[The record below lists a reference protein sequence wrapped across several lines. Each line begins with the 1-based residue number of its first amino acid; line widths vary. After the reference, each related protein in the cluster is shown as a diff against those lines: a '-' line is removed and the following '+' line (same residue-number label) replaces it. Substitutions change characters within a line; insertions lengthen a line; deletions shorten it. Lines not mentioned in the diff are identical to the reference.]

1 MIGQTLCFMM
11 GPTNVG
17 KSTTLSAIEAAG
29 AGTVGLVEVG
39 NMMRA
44 KYLDPASPFYEPD
57 KFKGKAAPKET
68 AVEAWQMLVDGLAK
82 HEVNPKI
89 QFVLIDGQPRDFE
102 QCYDAMKFPNH
113 KVFVNLYADLA
124 TREERCE
131 KRDGANPV
139 KFALSKQRMT
149 GDVPI
154 LYELLCILLHLRQEV
169 PTFRT
174 DKPDWSPLLVL
185 GHIIKSRRQYLFD
198 GANFGFG
205 LPSQN

>member
-1 MIGQTLCFMM
+1 MINQTLCFMM

-39 NMMRA
+39 NLMRA

-68 AVEAWQMLVDGLAK
+68 AVEAWQMLLDGLAK
-82 HEVNPKI
+82 HEANPKI
-89 QFVLIDGQPRDFE
+89 QFVLIDGQPRDFD

-124 TREERCE
+124 TREARCE

-139 KFALSKQRMT
+139 KLALSKQRML
-149 GDVPI
+149 GDIPV
-154 LYELLCILLHLRQEV
+154 LYELLCILGHRKQEV

-174 DKPDWSPLLVL
+174 DLNDWSPLTVL
-185 GHIIKSRRQYLFD
+185 SHLIKSRRQHLFD
-198 GANFGFG
+198 IENFGLG
-205 LPSQN
+205 LPSAN